1 MELKVKIPEEE
12 FIVIKFEQDE
22 HVGIASINIG
32 LKEFGQKIVFA
43 WHLSIMIQLDEM
55 LNNGM
60 PTQTEFDLVDRFESR
75 LSNIFNVDDNKP
87 NALYL
92 ARVTWNKTIE
102 LIWRIYEPEDVNKD
116 LSMIIANK
124 EFNRSFD
131 YRIDM
136 DKDWELAE
144 WHLTQ
149 DDD

>member
-1 MELKVKIPEEE
+1 
-12 FIVIKFEQDE
+12 
-22 HVGIASINIG
+22 
-32 LKEFGQKIVFA
+32 
-43 WHLSIMIQLDEM
+43 M